1 MTSTLRIPLP
11 FRVDPPRPLGTATD
25 AFRLEDYG
33 TPIAV
38 LTVAEGTAAS
48 LTLTYGLPSNP
59 ESAVPSEVPYMRLE
73 WTLPAGKW
81 SASRGPEGFSSG
93 SRFSLY
99 WNGDGSYDGWDWSS
113 NNPPDES
120 DEPKKRK
127 RRKRKPAV
135 PADAP

>member
-25 AFRLEDYG
+25 TISLEDYG

-48 LTLTYGLPSNP
+48 LTLTYGLPSGP
-59 ESAVPSEVPYMRLE
+59 EVPYMRLE

-81 SASRGPEGFSSG
+81 SASRGPEGFASG

-120 DEPKKRK
+120 NEPEKRPKRK
-127 RRKRKPAV
+127 ATRTRKPAV
-135 PADAP
+135 EDAP